1 MDLKKTIKKYFF
13 KLLEISGYE
22 QHLLLKQLS
31 EGFNSPYSVL
41 PKIID
46 PENEIIFIDVGGNT
60 GQTIDFI
67 SDLYKKSKIYSFE
80 PTPLLKD
87 NLENKY
93 KNNENVS
100 INYCA
105 LGDYNG
111 LAKLYCSEFSP
122 TNSLL
127 KPKSELYGKFGYKEL
142 EIYFNKINVE
152 IVPIARLSD
161 WYKDHL
167 NGRIVDV
174 LKIDTQG
181 SEYEVLIGTKEI
193 LDKIKIIIFEGHFH
207 EFYNNSTMWTKSV
220 DFLYQEGFFM
230 LDFFNKNKLN
240 NLLLLEC
247 DFVLLN
253 GNFFEVES
261 LKINAYKTNPS
272 GTGFYPGSKSCF

>member
-13 KLLEISGYE
+13 KFLEISGYE
-22 QHLLLKQLS
+22 QHLLQKQLS
-31 EGFNSPYSVL
+31 EGFNTPYSVL

-46 PENEIIFIDVGGNT
+46 SENEIIFIDVGGNT
-60 GQTIDFI
+60 GQTIDYI
-67 SDLYKKSKIYSFE
+67 SGLYKKSKIYSFE
-80 PTPLLKD
+80 PTPALKN

-100 INYCA
+100 INFCA

-111 LAKLYCSEFSP
+111 FAKFYCSEFSP

-127 KPKSELYGKFGYKEL
+127 KPKSELYRKLGYKKL
-142 EIYFNKINVE
+142 ESYFNKINEE
-152 IVPIARLSD
+152 IVPIVKLSD

-207 EFYNNSTMWTKSV
+207 EFYNNSTMWTKNV
-220 DFLYQEGFFM
+220 DFLYQEGFYV

-253 GNFFEVES
+253 RKFFEVES
-261 LKINAYKTNPS
+261 LKINAYKTN
-272 GTGFYPGSKSCF
+272 GKKSIKTK